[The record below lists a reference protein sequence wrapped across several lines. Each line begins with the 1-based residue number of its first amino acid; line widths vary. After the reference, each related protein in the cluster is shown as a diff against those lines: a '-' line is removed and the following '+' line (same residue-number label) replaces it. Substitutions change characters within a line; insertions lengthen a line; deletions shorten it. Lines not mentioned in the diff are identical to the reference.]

1 MRRARW
7 TIFWERLWPAL
18 ATLATAVGLFLT
30 VSWLGLWLWLPPLGR
45 AAAVLAFAVV
55 ALAAAVPFVFVRVPA
70 IADGLRRLDH
80 GSGLR
85 HRPATAIV
93 DALAVTPSDSYSL
106 ALWNAHVERARAAAR
121 TFKAGWPSPRV
132 AGRDPYALRALVLIA
147 CVATFV
153 AAGGERWKRI
163 AAAFDWQGVVLPAN
177 FRVDAWV
184 TPPPYTGKPPIIL
197 AGIHP
202 GETARAADAAGE
214 PVTVPAG
221 STLVVRATGKLHLDV
236 AGSGGVTAVNEAAH
250 APSGT
255 EEHRFKIAA
264 TGTATLRGVG
274 DDLTWAFN
282 AIPDKPPTIAL
293 TKDPEQQN
301 RGAMLLSYRVEDD
314 YGATEAHATFARKD
328 EPAAKG
334 DGPHPLYGPPDF
346 ALILPQA
353 RTKNGVAQTIKDVTD
368 HPWAGAEVVMTLT
381 ARDEGGNEGRSE
393 PFAFR
398 LPERAFTKPL
408 AKALVEQ
415 RRNLALD
422 ARVRS
427 QVITAVDALTLG
439 PDKFRTEA
447 GIYLGLRSIFW
458 SLVRAKS
465 DDDLREVAARLWS
478 MAVGLEDG
486 DISEAQAALR
496 AAAGSAAPGA
506 RPRRR
511 RPGAQAA
518 DGPAARRHGSLHAG
532 DAGAAQ
538 EQSAAHASA
547 RPQFAHAAPAGPQEH
562 ARPAWRAWRAA
573 APRTPRA
580 SCCSSSSR

>member
-1 MRRARW
+1 MTEIVSNTPAAPGHGGTEPAGSALATALRRARW

-18 ATLATAVGLFLT
+18 ATLATAAGLFLT
-30 VSWLGLWLWLPPLGR
+30 ISWLGVWLWLPPLGR
-45 AAAVLAFAVV
+45 AAAVLAFAVI

-80 GSGLR
+80 ASGLR
-85 HRPATAIV
+85 HRPATALV

-106 ALWNAHVERARAAAR
+106 ALWNAHVERARAAAQ

-147 CVATFV
+147 CIATFV

-184 TPPPYTGKPPIIL
+184 TPPAYTGKPPIIL

-236 AGSGGVTAVNEAAH
+236 AGSGGVTAVNEATH

-282 AIPDKPPTIAL
+282 ATPDKPPTIAL

-301 RGAMLLSYRVEDD
+301 RGAMLSVLPRRGRLRRDRS
-314 YGATEAHATFARKD
+314 ARD
-328 EPAAKG
+328 LRPQGRAGGEGRRPASAVRAARFLADPAAG
-334 DGPHPLYGPPDF
+334 AHQERRR
-346 ALILPQA
+346 A
-353 RTKNGVAQTIKDVTD
+353 D
-368 HPWAGAEVVMTLT
+368 HQG
-381 ARDEGGNEGRSE
+381 RDRPSLGRRRGGH
-393 PFAFR
+393 
-398 LPERAFTKPL
+398 
-408 AKALVEQ
+408 
-415 RRNLALD
+415 D
-422 ARVRS
+422 AH
-427 QVITAVDALTLG
+427 
-439 PDKFRTEA
+439 
-447 GIYLGLRSIFW
+447 
-458 SLVRAKS
+458 
-465 DDDLREVAARLWS
+465 
-478 MAVGLEDG
+478 
-486 DISEAQAALR
+486 
-496 AAAGSAAPGA
+496 GA
-506 RPRRR
+506 R
-511 RPGAQAA
+511 
-518 DGPAARRHGSLHAG
+518 
-532 DAGAAQ
+532 
-538 EQSAAHASA
+538 
-547 RPQFAHAAPAGPQEH
+547 
-562 ARPAWRAWRAA
+562 
-573 APRTPRA
+573 
-580 SCCSSSSR
+580 